1 MVMNQSSETLLIV
14 DDAVDLLRGLKRLI
28 KPELGCRVVL
38 AESAPEALQLLAEER
53 IAVVLSDIR
62 MPDVDGMQLLECIKT
77 QYPETA
83 VILMTAYGSIDQAV
97 DALKK
102 GAYDFVTKP
111 LEEQRLF
118 HTLHNCFEHQRLLQ
132 RAATLEAKLHEKEQ
146 LALFEGESPP
156 LQKVL
161 ATIRKIA
168 KTDLSVLITGE
179 SGSGKE
185 LAAHTIHALSNR
197 AKRKM
202 IAVNCPAIPEALL
215 ESELFGHKKGA
226 FTHATQDHKGLIEL
240 AHGSTLFLDEIG
252 DLPRQLQTKLLRAL
266 QEKEIKP
273 LGDNR
278 TRILDVRV
286 IASTNQDLQ
295 AKIEQGEFREDLYY
309 RLNVVSIRMP
319 SLREI
324 REDIPL
330 LAAHFLKKYVAQSG
344 LPAKALSP
352 GAMRALM
359 DAQWKGNARQLQN
372 AIKRAAALCP
382 VEVIGPEQL
391 DLPDAGVASSAERP
405 EVSAE
410 LSYREARERVL
421 GRFTTEFITGLLTK
435 TKGNVSSAA
444 ALCGLERQS
453 LQHLMRKY
461 GIRSELFR
469 SES

>member
-1 MVMNQSSETLLIV
+1 
-14 DDAVDLLRGLKRLI
+14 VDLLRGLKRLI
-28 KPELGCRVVL
+28 EPELGCRVVL
-38 AESAPEALQLLAEER
+38 AESAPQALQLMAEQK

-62 MPDVDGMQLLECIKT
+62 MPDVDGMELLERIKAL
-77 QYPETA
+77 YPETS
-83 VILMTAYGSIDQAV
+83 VVLMTAYGSINQAV
-97 DALKK
+97 NALKK

-118 HTLHNCFEHQRLLQ
+118 HTLRNCLEHQRLLHK
-132 RAATLEAKLHEKEQ
+132 AAVLEERLHEKEQ
-146 LALFEGESPP
+146 LALFEGESPA

-197 AKRKM
+197 SKRKM
-202 IAVNCPAIPEALL
+202 IAVNCPAIPETLL
-215 ESELFGHKKGA
+215 ESELFGHKRGA
-226 FTHATQDHKGLIEL
+226 FTHATQDQKGLIEV

-252 DLPRQLQTKLLRAL
+252 DLPKLLQTKLLRAL

-278 TRILDVRV
+278 TRTVDVRV
-286 IASTNQDLQ
+286 IASTNQNLQ
-295 AKIEQGEFREDLYY
+295 EKIEQSEFREDLYY

-330 LAAHFLKKYVAQSG
+330 LAAYFLKKYVAESG
-344 LPAKALSP
+344 LPTKTLSP
-352 GAMRALM
+352 DAICVLM
-359 DAQWKGNARQLQN
+359 EGQWKGNARQLQN
-372 AIKRAAALCP
+372 AVKRAAALTSG
-382 VEVIGPEQL
+382 EVIGPEQF
-391 DLPDAGVASSAERP
+391 DLAGTIPTSLPEQSGASGD
-405 EVSAE
+405 
-410 LSYREARERVL
+410 LSYRAARERVL
-421 GRFTTEFITGLLTK
+421 KRFTTEYLTELLIK

-444 ALCGLERQS
+444 LLCGLERQS
-453 LQHLMRKY
+453 LQHLMRKC
-461 GIRSELFR
+461 GIRSEGFR
-469 SES
+469 NEN

>member
-1 MVMNQSSETLLIV
+1 MNHSPETLLIV
-14 DDAVDLLRGLKRLI
+14 DDAVDLLKGLKRLI
-28 KPELGCRVVL
+28 EPELGCRVIL
-38 AESAPEALQLLAEER
+38 AESAPEALQLMAEQK
-53 IAVVLSDIR
+53 ITIVLTDIR
-62 MPDVDGMQLLECIKT
+62 MPDVDGMQLLERIKILHS
-77 QYPETA
+77 ETS

-111 LEEQRLF
+111 LEDQRLF
-118 HTLHNCFEHQRLLQ
+118 HALRNCLEHQRLLH
-132 RAATLEAKLHEKEQ
+132 RAATLEERLHENEQ
-146 LALFEGESPP
+146 LALFEGESPA

-161 ATIRKIA
+161 ATIQKIA

-185 LAAHTIHALSNR
+185 LAAHTIHALSSR
-197 AKRKM
+197 AKKKL

-226 FTHATQDHKGLIEL
+226 FTHATQDHKGLIEI

-252 DLPRQLQTKLLRAL
+252 DLPRLLQTKLLRAL

-278 TRILDVRV
+278 TRTVDVRV
-286 IASTNQDLQ
+286 IASTNQDLHE
-295 AKIEQGEFREDLYY
+295 KIEQGEFREDLYY

-319 SLREI
+319 PLREI

-330 LAAHFLKKYVAQSG
+330 LAAHFLKQYVTESG
-344 LPAKALSP
+344 LPARTLSP
-352 GAMRALM
+352 DAICALM
-359 DAQWKGNARQLQN
+359 DAPWKGNARELQN
-372 AIKRAAALCP
+372 AIKRAAALTP
-382 VEVIGPEQL
+382 SEVIGPNQF
-391 DLPDAGVASSAERP
+391 DLTGTVMTNLAKQP
-405 EVSAE
+405 ETLSD

-421 GRFTTEFITGLLTK
+421 KHFTTEFITELLVK
-435 TKGNVSSAA
+435 TKGNVSNAA
-444 ALCGLERQS
+444 MLCGLERQS

-461 GIRSELFR
+461 GLRSEIFR
-469 SES
+469 NES